1 MVYASNPSK
10 GQMRDRLILEAHYPA
25 SLVYFGIV
33 LGHGRCCLRQEVEGG
48 PPVTATP
55 VSKIL
60 QTDYRIPR
68 IIMDDLRSLPKHF
81 LLGLYLA

>member
-1 MVYASNPSK
+1 
-10 GQMRDRLILEAHYPA
+10 
-25 SLVYFGIV
+25 
-33 LGHGRCCLRQEVEGG
+33 
-48 PPVTATP
+48 VTATP

-68 IIMDDLRSLPKHF
+68 MIMDDPRSLPRHF